1 MGYFIFSEKKQLSLP
16 PMQIE
21 ENMKLALSGLTD
33 HKFRSFLTMLGIIFG
48 VASVIAMLSIGEG
61 AKREAI
67 AKYQDL
73 GVNNI
78 IVRDKDLSDEELEEV
93 RAKFSQG
100 LSVHDAQAIKD
111 IAPGVETIASQSET
125 SADVKYADRSVK
137 STVIG
142 VTPEFFAMTNY
153 SLKSGEWLNET
164 HNTLRRKVCI
174 LGAGV
179 AANLYRQEEPVG
191 KMIKIEDQWLEVIG
205 VLQSKTLFTETVGEL
220 AARDLNNDVYIPFE
234 TYLTRFGMEKPLQS
248 QIKQITVRVANS
260 GNIVETSELIREI
273 LRRRHF
279 NNDDYSI
286 VIPYELLKQEEKERQ
301 IYNFLLGAIAAIS
314 LIVGGIGIM
323 NIMLATVMERTREIG
338 IRRAIGARKKDIM
351 YQFVAEAVAISITG
365 GIIGVVLGVVLSLT
379 VSLFTDVKTSIQLY
393 SIFIAFAFSVI
404 VGISFGYLPAKNAAN
419 LKPVDSIRYE

>member
-1 MGYFIFSEKKQLSLP
+1 
-16 PMQIE
+16 MQYE
-21 ENMKLALSGLTD
+21 ENIRLAIRGLID

-78 IVRDKDLSDEELEEV
+78 IIREKKLSDTELEEV

-100 LSVHDAQAIKD
+100 LSRQDAAVIKE
-111 IAPGVETIASQSET
+111 IVPGVENIAPQAEINT
-125 SADVKYADRSVK
+125 DVKYTDKSVK
-137 STVIG
+137 SNIIG
-142 VTPEFFAMTNY
+142 VTPGFWNMMNY
-153 SLKSGEWLNET
+153 KLKKGDFINDN
-164 HNTLRRKVCI
+164 HNNHRMKVCI
-174 LGAGV
+174 IGAGV
-179 AANLYRQEEPVG
+179 AAGLFKSEDPIG
-191 KMIKIEDQWLEVIG
+191 KQVKIEDQWMEVIG
-205 VLQSKTLFTETVGEL
+205 VLESKTLFTETVGEL
-220 AARDLNNDVYIPFE
+220 AARDLNTDVYIPLSTFLNRFSRE
-234 TYLTRFGMEKPLQS
+234 NALTSEVQ
-248 QIKQITVRVANS
+248 QITVQVDKSDRL
-260 GNIVETSELIREI
+260 VEASLLIGEI
-273 LRRRHF
+273 LKRHHF
-279 NNDDYSI
+279 NNDDYAI

-338 IRRAIGARKKDIM
+338 IRRAVGARKSDIM
-351 YQFVAEAVAISITG
+351 SQFVTEAVSISITG
-365 GIIGVVLGVVLSLT
+365 GIIGVLLGVALSLI
-379 VSLFTDVKTSIQLY
+379 VSLFTDVSTFIRLY

-404 VGISFGYLPAKNAAN
+404 VGVSFGYLPAKNAAN